1 MRIFEEYV
9 KAMKQARTCIS
20 LLPQKL
26 EYNPTPDDV
35 HKRVVTLDVGKYPSV
50 YGGETNA
57 RLRNLTQSIES
68 IKSISVESLETAIV
82 NMIISNGA
90 TPDTLEPYTSNPED
104 EFYLKNLYL
113 NQDVFYSG
121 CYHVSF
127 SSDVCCMHDEVF
139 GLAVVLYHLM
149 RKYARI
155 VEGILN
161 NTNQYK
167 QIIKDSVSNAI
178 TMPNDLVQLHF
189 GGNETTANEFIQKIK
204 DANTTKEK
212 RDIFKRYTKGRCI
225 ATTGIVRFLWE
236 NKLVTTTRT
245 GKPITNDNRNT
256 RTGKPIT
263 DKNIKSVAAYFRR

>member
-35 HKRVVTLDVGKYPSV
+35 HKRVVTLDVGKYRSV
-50 YGGETNA
+50 YDGKDSA
-57 RLRNLTQSIES
+57 KLRHLTQSIES
-68 IKSISVESLETAIV
+68 IERISVKDLETAIV

-90 TPDTLEPYTSNPED
+90 TPDTLEPYISSPDND
-104 EFYLKNLYL
+104 FYMKNQYL

-121 CYHVSF
+121 CYHVFF
-127 SSDVCCMHDEVF
+127 SSDVCCMPEEVF

-189 GGNETTANEFIQKIK
+189 AGNETTANEFIQKIK

-245 GKPITNDNRNT
+245 GKPITNDNINT
-256 RTGKPIT
+256 RTDKPIT
-263 DKNIKSVAAYFRR
+263 DDNIKSVAAYFRR

>member
-35 HKRVVTLDVGKYPSV
+35 HKKVITFDIGEYLSV
-50 YGGETNA
+50 YGGEKNA

-90 TPDTLEPYTSNPED
+90 VPDTLEPYMSSPDND
-104 EFYLKNLYL
+104 FYMENQYL

-127 SSDVCCMHDEVF
+127 SSDVCCMPEEVF

-149 RKYARI
+149 RKYART

-167 QIIKDSVSNAI
+167 QTIKDSVSNTI
-178 TMPNDLVQLHF
+178 TMPRDLVQLYF
-189 GGNETTANEFIQKIK
+189 DGNKTTANKFIQEIK
-204 DANTTKEK
+204 DANIKK
-212 RDIFKRYTKGRCI
+212 QRDIFKSYTEGKHTD
-225 ATTGIVRFLWE
+225 TTSIVRFLWE
-236 NKLVTTTRT
+236 NKLVTTT
-245 GKPITNDNRNT
+245 KT
-256 RTGKPIT
+256 RKPIT
-263 DKNIKSVAAYFRR
+263 DKNISSVAAYFRR